1 MTYAQ
6 VTDNTITTVAGRL
19 PNAARRLD
27 SRAWVL
33 GFPTAPVELQ
43 EACGWFPVVD
53 VARPADTPTTTFDRT
68 VELVDGV
75 PTVVWTQRAWTVD
88 ELAARTAAAESTVR
102 RTDLQAAVTTLRQW
116 ADGAQATTVTSGNA
130 VATLQVVVD
139 RLGVF
144 FDRFADLI
152 VEQYGQG

>member
-6 VTDNTITTVAGRL
+6 VTEANEVTTVAGRL

-53 VARPADTPTTTFDRT
+53 TPKPADTPTDTHDRS
-68 VELVDGV
+68 VELVNGQ
-75 PTVVWTQRAWTVD
+75 PTVVWTPRPWTPD
-88 ELAARTAAAESTVR
+88 ELAARTANANDATIRFGALAALSTNRDFLADANVTNADIVAQVR
-102 RTDLQAAVTTLRQW
+102 ALTRQNQALIRLAL
-116 ADGAQATTVTSGNA
+116 GELSG
-130 VATLQVVVD
+130 T
-139 RLGVF
+139 
-144 FDRFADLI
+144 
-152 VEQYGQG
+152 E